1 MATRWDTFPVKFEGG
16 LTTNVGRIEQGI
28 QFPGSATILQNF
40 EADIQG
46 GYTRILGYQ
55 KYSST
60 AVTGSGQIFGVIS
73 LSASEV
79 LAVRDGKF
87 LYSSGT
93 TWTNKLTLTSPTI
106 VRIDEDVFNFN
117 GTRKTVVVD
126 GVNDPAFFD
135 HTAKTMAYAT
145 APPSDISAAQRVR
158 VFKNHIFFAKGTK
171 LSFTAP
177 YAENDFTAASG
188 AGVINIGDTIT
199 GLVVFREQLIV
210 FCANAIYRITGSSIS
225 DFTLNPITLN
235 TGCLHGDS
243 VQEVGGDIMYL
254 GPDGVRYLSA
264 TERMEDFGLS
274 RASAKIQK
282 DVIDTLGSGT
292 RFSSITLASK
302 NQYRLYTYVSNVVR
316 ENSNGFIGVKFSDQT
331 SENISW
337 SLSKGVK
344 VYDASKYQ
352 DSNGEYIVFCSDTG
366 YVYRLESGNSFDGE
380 DIEAIFETP
389 YMPVTDPKKRKTF
402 YKHTLYAKPQGV
414 MDVMCTLKFDYAQVG
429 SSQSPTFSISGE
441 SGVATYGSSS
451 AVYGTSVYGVIGQEQ
466 YYNNTVGSGFVVALR
481 YRSKSQSSVYNI
493 NFAVLEFREN
503 ERR

>member
-1 MATRWDTFPVKFEGG
+1 MPTAWQTFPIKFEGG

-46 GYTRILGYQ
+46 GYTRVLGYQ
-55 KYSST
+55 KYSTT
-60 AVTGSGQIFGVIS
+60 AVTGTGQIFGVIA
-73 LSASEV
+73 LSPSEA

-93 TWTNKLTLTSPTI
+93 TWTNKLSLTSPTI
-106 VRIDEDVFNFN
+106 TRIDEDSFNFN
-117 GTRKTVVVD
+117 GTKKTVVVD
-126 GVNDPAFFD
+126 GVNAPAYFD
-135 HTAKTMAYAT
+135 HSAKTMAYVSS
-145 APPSDISAAQRVR
+145 PPSDVTGAQRVR
-158 VFKNHIFFAKGTK
+158 VFKNHVFFAKGTK

-177 YAENDFTAASG
+177 YAETDFTAASG
-188 AGVINIGDTIT
+188 AGVINIGDTIS
-199 GLVVFREQLIV
+199 GLIVFREQLIV
-210 FCANAIYRITGSSIS
+210 FCNNAIYRITGSSIS
-225 DFTLNPITLN
+225 DFVLAPITLN

-274 RASAKIQK
+274 RASSKIQHE
-282 DVIDTLGSGT
+282 VLVTLGSGT
-292 RFSSITLASK
+292 RYSSITVASK
-302 NQYRLYTYVSNVVR
+302 NQYRLYAYTSNVIR
-316 ENSNGFIGVKFSDQT
+316 ENSEGFIGVKFSDQT

-337 SLSKGVK
+337 SVSKGVK
-344 VYDASKYQ
+344 VYDASKFQ
-352 DSNGEYIVFCSDTG
+352 DSNGEYLLFCSDTD
-366 YVYRLESGNSFDGE
+366 YIYRLESGNSFDGE

-389 YMPVTDPKKRKTF
+389 YIPISDPKKRKTI
-402 YKHTLYAKPQGV
+402 YKHTLYAKPQGQ
-414 MDVMCTLKFDYAQVG
+414 MDLMCTLKFDYAQTG
-429 SSQSPTFSISGE
+429 SSQSPTFQITGDSG
-441 SGVATYGSSS
+441 AAYYGSPL

-481 YRSKSQSSVYNI
+481 YKSKSQSSVYNI